1 METTVSTSA
10 AVAAP
15 ANVVDTA
22 ISKLL
27 DGVIGQMFSP
37 AKWERNTS
45 TEGVAGMVS
54 HASGDALTETK
65 GKVVNL
71 ISYSNGKSSFT
82 PSIEVST
89 SKGIFIANVQGSLT
103 LKAGQEVTLAQS
115 SFTNKK
121 GEVVPCLVVVK

>member
-1 METTVSTSA
+1 METTSVA

-15 ANVVDTA
+15 TTSVVDSA

-27 DGVIGQMFSP
+27 DNVIGSMFSAP
-37 AKWERNTS
+37 KWERNTS

-54 HASGDALTETK
+54 HASGDALNETE

-82 PSIEVST
+82 PSIEVET
-89 SKGIFIANVQGSLT
+89 SKGIFVANVQGSLT
-103 LKAGQEVTLAQS
+103 LKAGQKVTLAQS
-115 SFTNKK
+115 TFTNKK

>member
-1 METTVSTSA
+1 METTSVA

-15 ANVVDTA
+15 TTSVVDSA

-27 DGVIGQMFSP
+27 DNVIGSMFSAP
-37 AKWERNTS
+37 KWERNTS

-54 HASGDALTETK
+54 HASGDALNETE
-65 GKVVNL
+65 GKVLNL

-82 PSIEVST
+82 PSIEVET
-89 SKGIFIANVQGSLT
+89 SKGIFVANVQGSLT
-103 LKAGQEVTLAQS
+103 LKAGQKVTLSQS
-115 SFTNKK
+115 TFTNKK

>member
-1 METTVSTSA
+1 METTVSSA

-15 ANVVDTA
+15 AVSPVDSA
-22 ISKLL
+22 ITKLL
-27 DGVIGQMFSP
+27 DGVIAQMFSP

-45 TEGVAGMVS
+45 TEGVAGLVS
-54 HASGDALTETK
+54 HASGDALNETE
-65 GKVVNL
+65 GKVLNL

-82 PSIEVST
+82 PSIEVET

-103 LKAGQEVTLAQS
+103 LKAGQKVTLAQS

-121 GEVVPCLVVVK
+121 GEVVPCLIVVK